1 MNTRERR
8 PAVAIDVRN
17 QPAYSLAE
25 AARYLRLPP
34 GTLRSWVV
42 GRAYPTASGQ
52 KTFAPLIR
60 PAQKEPLVLSFWDL
74 VEAHVLRAL
83 RTDHGVPV
91 DRVRKALRYAEAK
104 EGIDKLLLRKDLLAG
119 AGRLFL
125 ERYGELVELTASG
138 QLAMQKVFEQ
148 HLKRVE
154 WDADRFPGRLYPFVA
169 SEGLSGERSIA
180 IDPNVAFGR
189 PTIRRAGV
197 STQAIAARLDAG
209 ESVDDLAADYG
220 LTPSEI
226 EYAAVYERAA

>member
-1 MNTRERR
+1 VKTRERK
-8 PAVAIDVRN
+8 AAAIDVRN

-25 AARYLRLPP
+25 AARYLRLPS

-42 GRAYPTASGQ
+42 GRGYPTASGQ

-60 PAQKEPLVLSFWDL
+60 PAQKQPLALSFWDL

-91 DRVRKALRYAEAK
+91 DRVRQALRYAEAK
-104 EGIDKLLLRKDLLAG
+104 EGIDKLLLRKDLLTG

-125 ERYGELVELTASG
+125 DRYGELVELSASG
-138 QLAMQKVFEQ
+138 QLAMRKMFEQ
-148 HLKRVE
+148 HVKRVE
-154 WDADRFPGRLYPFVA
+154 WDADRFPGRLYPFVVA
-169 SEGLSGERSIA
+169 DGTQDERSIA

-197 STQAIAARLDAG
+197 STQTIAARLDAG
-209 ESVDDLAADYG
+209 ETVRDLAEDYG
-220 LTPSEI
+220 LTPLEI
-226 EYAAVYERAA
+226 ESAAVYERAA